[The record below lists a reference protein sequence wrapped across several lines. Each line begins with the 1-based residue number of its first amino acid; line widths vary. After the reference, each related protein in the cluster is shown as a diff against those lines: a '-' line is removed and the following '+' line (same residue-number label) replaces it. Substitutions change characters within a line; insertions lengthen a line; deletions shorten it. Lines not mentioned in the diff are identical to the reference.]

1 MSLSLCTRGIVAC
14 ENEKTFALRG
24 VENTA
29 LVLSSRGVITTVG
42 FADVAPGHNFEVSV
56 NFDDVAI
63 TLYPN
68 GLEQRVGGVT
78 VSRRQ
83 FKLSFPVLS
92 TAELDDLWNF
102 YISRHGT
109 LYPLVFNSPHDGQR
123 YLVRFSNKTLSRT
136 IFAYFLESTGI
147 NLIEVLGE

>member
-1 MSLSLCTRGIVAC
+1 MSLSLSTKGIIPEEHDKTFSLRGI
-14 ENEKTFALRG
+14 ENI
-24 VENTA
+24 
-29 LVLSSRGVITTVG
+29 GVIRSTQGMISAVA
-42 FADVAPGHNFEVSV
+42 FADVAPGHDFEVSV

-68 GLEQRVGGVT
+68 GLEQRIGGVT

-83 FKLSFPVLS
+83 FKLTFPVIYTS
-92 TAELDDLWNF
+92 ELDDLWNL
-102 YISRHGT
+102 YIARHGP

-123 YLVRFSNKTLSRT
+123 YLVRFSNKTMSRT
-136 IFAYFLESTGI
+136 IFAYLLESTGI